1 MNSYNYEGIDFIVD
15 YLEMCGYKQ
24 SRCDRYHQL
33 ISILY
38 NYKRNV
44 PPSNA
49 EILYG
54 IKPEMVKTVSY
65 RNYTFCIIILQN
77 KKITKFVNI
86 PEDNIFEY

>member
-1 MNSYNYEGIDFIVD
+1 MVPSSILLTSSTSQVNSYNYEGINFIVD

-44 PPSNA
+44 PPTNA

-54 IKPEMVKTVSY
+54 IKPEMVKTVSN
-65 RNYTFCIIILQN
+65 RNYEF
-77 KKITKFVNI
+77 FI
-86 PEDNIFEY
+86 PNSTE